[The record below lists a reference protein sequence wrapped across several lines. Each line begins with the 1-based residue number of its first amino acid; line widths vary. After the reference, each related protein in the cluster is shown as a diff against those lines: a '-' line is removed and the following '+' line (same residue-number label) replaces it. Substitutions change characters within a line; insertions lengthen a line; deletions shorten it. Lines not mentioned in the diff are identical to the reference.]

1 MASRIKEM
9 EVPVDDIFKN
19 DTLEREPHIRFLAS
33 MLDKTTGPFTISLDS
48 PWGTGKTATIR
59 MLKALMEEMDYKCL
73 YFNAWKADHVSDP
86 LIPLVS
92 EIVGEGQKETDVDPA
107 FAKVKKT
114 VGKLGRIVLNV
125 GTKFATAGMVEGG
138 DVTEAI
144 FAEGAGSALDA
155 VVDSYL
161 KQEELVNQL
170 REELELAVSL
180 LPSKQQKEKLIFFVD
195 ELDRCRPTFA
205 VDLLERI
212 KHIFDVPNV
221 IFVLSLDAEQ
231 LSASV
236 KSVYGEGID
245 SHGYLQRFFDLS
257 FNLPAA
263 NSKDFVT
270 ETIVRSDFSGVFLDS
285 SKNDGSYTKDL
296 AEFVDIFSLLADL
309 FDLSLRDKE
318 RCITRLG
325 LVLEQIDRQ
334 HILHPIYIAIFVV
347 LRAVNHSLFRAILLK
362 EKEPLDFDELIKGH
376 PRYKS
381 HYEHGD
387 ASFDVVHDYL
397 LVADMASPKA
407 KGLYADLK
415 TMATRQNDDSTEC
428 QDAASQLAY
437 LSQLARRIPRP
448 PVFYALLKK
457 IDLAGSVQ

>member
-1 MASRIKEM
+1 MTSRIREI
-9 EVPVDDIFKN
+9 EIPDRDIFAN
-19 DTLEREPHIRFLAS
+19 DSLDRQPYVRFIAT

-73 YFNAWKADHVSDP
+73 YFNAWKADHISDP

-114 VGKLGRIVLNV
+114 VGKLGRIVLHV
-125 GTKFATAGMVEGG
+125 GTKVASAGLVDAG
-138 DVTEAI
+138 DVAEAI
-144 FAEGAGSALDA
+144 LAEGAGRALDT

-236 KSVYGEGID
+236 KSVYGEGFD
-245 SHGYLQRFFDLS
+245 SHRYLQRFFDLS
-257 FNLPAA
+257 FNLPAVS
-263 NSKDFVT
+263 SKDFVK

-296 AEFVDIFSLLADL
+296 AEFVDIFSVLADL

-334 HILHPIYIAIFVV
+334 HNLHPIYIAIFVV
-347 LRAVNHSLFRAILLK
+347 LRAVNHSLFRSILLK
-362 EKEPLDFDELIKGH
+362 EREPLDFDELIKSH
-376 PRYKS
+376 PKYKS
-381 HYEHGD
+381 HYENGE

-407 KGLYADLK
+407 KGLYADLRK
-415 TMATRQNDDSTEC
+415 LATRENDDSPEC
-428 QDAASQLAY
+428 QDAASQLTS
-437 LSQLARRIPRP
+437 LSNLSHRTPRP
-448 PVFYALLKK
+448 TVFYGLLKK
-457 IDLAGSVQ
+457 IDLAGNAQ